1 MLKFQCLA
9 TDLQKAIS
17 IVEKSTPT
25 RTTASILENI
35 YISLRGNLL
44 TLKGYDMELGI
55 QYQLPIKKGD
65 QDGEILVKAQTI
77 ASIIAKLPP
86 KDITITVDD
95 NHKMKITGEH
105 IDFEIS
111 CLSINEYPTLPP
123 IEQGQSIQIK
133 VEDLKQLI
141 ARTIFSVSA
150 DDTRKFLNGVLAK
163 SEENQLLF
171 ISTDGYRLSLKK
183 KQIDPQTTN
192 TEVIIP
198 SKAIQEI
205 QKIISGLDSQQKI
218 EIIISSHQVVVLMP
232 SILIITRVLD
242 GKFPDYKQLIPP
254 KYDFSFQI
262 PRKKFLEACERA
274 HIVASFSHNVVR
286 LNFTKQSLEIRANAQ
301 AFGDFFEEIQVNR
314 LSGQDDI
321 RVSFNVKLVID
332 ALKNTDSDD
341 IRLNLNHGASPCLFE
356 PISGGDYFYVV
367 MPIRTNDF
375 QQAPQRP
382 QEEINAKTA
391 TPEPAITQPTS
402 VTPQPQ
408 PSVSEDPTTP
418 STAPY
423 QSINPLSGVSI
434 NPSFG
439 ETPTEVPM
447 VSAPTRESDLSQYE

>member
-9 TDLQKAIS
+9 TDLQKAIT
-17 IVEKSTPT
+17 IVERSTPS

-35 YISLRGNLL
+35 YLSLRGNLL

-77 ASIIAKLPP
+77 ASIISKLPP

-95 NHKMKITGEH
+95 NQKMKITGEH

-111 CLSINEYPTLPP
+111 CLSTNEYPTLPP
-123 IEQGQSIQIK
+123 IEQGQSIQVK

-141 ARTIFSVSA
+141 ARTLFSVSA

-163 SEENQLLF
+163 AENDQLLF

-183 KQIDPQTTN
+183 QHIENQPTN
-192 TEVIIP
+192 SEVIIP

-205 QKIISGLDSQQKI
+205 QKIISNLDSQQKI

-286 LNFTKQSLEIRANAQ
+286 LTFTNDNLELRANAQ

-314 LSGQDDI
+314 LSGQDEI

-375 QQAPQRP
+375 QQKPSTPTPEQSIPQAPNSRPEPQPVTSEAPQKVP
-382 QEEINAKTA
+382 VAQNV
-391 TPEPAITQPTS
+391 S
-402 VTPQPQ
+402 V
-408 PSVSEDPTTP
+408 
-418 STAPY
+418 
-423 QSINPLSGVSI
+423 NPLSGVSI
-434 NPSFG
+434 NPTYSGISNQETYQPATVSSF
-439 ETPTEVPM
+439 
-447 VSAPTRESDLSQYE
+447 SASLREPNISQYE